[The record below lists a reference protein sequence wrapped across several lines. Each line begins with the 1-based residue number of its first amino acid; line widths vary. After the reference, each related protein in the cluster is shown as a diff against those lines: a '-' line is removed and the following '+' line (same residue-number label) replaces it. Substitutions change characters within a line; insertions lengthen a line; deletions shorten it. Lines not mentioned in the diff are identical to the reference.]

1 MRCCHRF
8 SISDDILPSVSSFTG
23 NLWSSLWNTHTQFK
37 NWPIWIMIIEFITY
51 LILYWIWFTILL
63 IDPSPNFDPYFTQ
76 LPIIFSFWKQFRT
89 FQYIFFVKWAK
100 SKQHFQ
106 NKSWRSSKMVSGGQ
120 EYPYDF
126 AKQMKNLL
134 NSKFTQ
140 NTSEDQ
146 NKEQFTRDKNWF
158 WVGFGIV
165 TLFRTVRETEKGTI
179 EFGGRNMFVFT
190 RPENGSIIRRETEK
204 I

>member
-1 MRCCHRF
+1 
-8 SISDDILPSVSSFTG
+8 
-23 NLWSSLWNTHTQFK
+23 
-37 NWPIWIMIIEFITY
+37 
-51 LILYWIWFTILL
+51 
-63 IDPSPNFDPYFTQ
+63 
-76 LPIIFSFWKQFRT
+76 
-89 FQYIFFVKWAK
+89 
-100 SKQHFQ
+100 
-106 NKSWRSSKMVSGGQ
+106 MVSGGQ

-179 EFGGRNMFVFT
+179 EFGGRNIFVFT
-190 RPENGSIIRRETEK
+190 
-204 I
+204 